1 MAWASFGTILAQV
14 YWKSNLI
21 LVGMHLLLWILLF
34 CWYSEVITPRPG
46 WCNTCH
52 CRTYFHAE
60 PQGKCVNPQC
70 AKSRDGLDWCRRC
83 DCRTYRRKPHSGC
96 FNPKCPAYREG
107 QLRLA
112 ETETE
117 CVPPT
122 NPPEP
127 SSSSRQVEGSPR
139 KQQPSKNTSVRIT
152 EQKVGQ
158 KETKTRHR

>member
-60 PQGKCVNPQC
+60 PQGRCVSPQC
-70 AKSRDGLDWCRRC
+70 AKTRNGLNWCRHC
-83 DCRTYRRKPHSGC
+83 DCRTYRRKPHSRSI
-96 FNPKCPAYREG
+96 NSKCPAYQGG

-112 ETETE
+112 ETELTLNV
-117 CVPPT
+117 CFQQTHRNHQVRHVRLKGRLA
-122 NPPEP
+122 N
-127 SSSSRQVEGSPR
+127 SSRR
-139 KQQPSKNTSVRIT
+139 KK
-152 EQKVGQ
+152 
-158 KETKTRHR
+158 HD